1 MKVVTQL
8 YHRDKSS
15 TEAFYSH
22 NRVICVNCRRGQYKR
37 VDMFGSVV
45 VGIGTAGF
53 VRIRDMLAPLPSS
66 AAEKLSVKGF
76 ISRRI
81 LEEQQ
86 GVKQITI
93 EDALRRDDIK
103 VAFVCTENAAHEENI
118 RAFLEAG
125 KHVCVE
131 YPMAMTHK
139 TAVDLWDLAQEKG
152 VVLHEEHIELLT
164 ADFKQLKKDIAGKK
178 LEEGSLHFTGGPLKP
193 GFGFPAF
200 SGIARLTWLVDLF
213 GELSVTAASM
223 EEDQENKY
231 MKMTTQLMTKEQKPL
246 MWIEERGPGLPRV
259 KNINFRFDS
268 CTMTQLPP
276 GAREPVGLFMQDLVL
291 FSQKLL
297 GQVPRDQLH
306 AERHRVLH
314 CLELADRI
322 QQLSQQGQ
330 GSAQNA

>member
-1 MKVVTQL
+1 MQSAQL
-8 YHRDKSS
+8 IISDSVS
-15 TEAFYSH
+15 LQS
-22 NRVICVNCRRGQYKR
+22 
-37 VDMFGSVV
+37 DMFGSVV

-53 VRIRDMLAPLPSS
+53 VRIRDILAPLPSS

-86 GVKQITI
+86 GVKQITV
-93 EDALRRDDIK
+93 EDALSRDDIK

-118 RAFLEAG
+118 RMFLEAG

-139 TAVDLWDLAQEKG
+139 TAVELWDLAQEKG

-164 ADFKQLKKDIAGKK
+164 ADFKQLKKDIAGKR
-178 LEEGSLHFTGGPLKP
+178 LEEGFLHFTGGPLKP

-223 EEDQENKY
+223 EEDQQNKY
-231 MKMTTQLMTKEQKPL
+231 MKMTAQLITKEQKPL
-246 MWIEERGPGLPRV
+246 TWIEEWAPGLSRA
-259 KNINFRFDS
+259 KDINFRFDS
-268 CTMTQLPP
+268 CTITQLPP
-276 GAREPVGLFMQDLVL
+276 ATREPVGIFMQDLVL

-306 AERHRVLH
+306 AERRRILH

-322 QQLSQQGQ
+322 QQLSLQ
-330 GSAQNA
+330 GSAQDT

>member
-1 MKVVTQL
+1 
-8 YHRDKSS
+8 
-15 TEAFYSH
+15 
-22 NRVICVNCRRGQYKR
+22 
-37 VDMFGSVV
+37 MFGSVV

-53 VRIRDMLAPLPSS
+53 VRIRDILAPLPSS

-76 ISRRI
+76 ISRI

-86 GVKQITI
+86 GVKQITV
-93 EDALRRDDIK
+93 EDALSRDDIK

-118 RAFLEAG
+118 RMFLEAG

-139 TAVDLWDLAQEKG
+139 TAVELWDLAQEKG

-164 ADFKQLKKDIAGKK
+164 ADFKQLKKDIAGKR
-178 LEEGSLHFTGGPLKP
+178 LEEGFLHFTGGPLKP

-223 EEDQENKY
+223 EEDQQNKY
-231 MKMTTQLMTKEQKPL
+231 MKMTAQLITKEQKPL
-246 MWIEERGPGLPRV
+246 TWIEEWAPGLSRA
-259 KNINFRFDS
+259 KDINFRFDS
-268 CTMTQLPP
+268 CTITQLPP
-276 GAREPVGLFMQDLVL
+276 ATREPVGIFMQDLVL

-306 AERHRVLH
+306 AERRRILH

-322 QQLSQQGQ
+322 QQLSLQ
-330 GSAQNA
+330 GSAQDT